1 MPPIPRNL
9 IPEKNGGIEKK
20 KKLYGNNN
28 VEKAQNKAVSLSICL
43 LP

>member
-9 IPEKNGGIEKK
+9 IPEKNGGIEKN
-20 KKLYGNNN
+20 KLYGNNN
-28 VEKAQNKAVSLSICL
+28 VEKAQNKAVNLSICL